1 MTVQKVIPKDPEKEN
16 EKYLI
21 FLDYILAKLKNGRPA
36 GISLRNLAG
45 DYKAEMG
52 TTLDRE
58 ELKEF
63 IQLYGGIYF
72 DKADKSIDRLKIKDK
87 TIKILLKFGSIREYL
102 NQQGNNENID
112 QISTKNK
119 GKIKNAKS
127 WIIGSVLFLAAATP
141 LLLNAME
148 IIQIFPQ
155 KDNSINQIQSGDQK
169 GKVQQTKENME
180 LYGDSLNISETDS
193 SLNKIK

>member
-1 MTVQKVIPKDPEKEN
+1 MTVQKVTPKDPKKKN

-21 FLDYILAKLKNGRPA
+21 FLDYILDKLKNGRPA
-36 GISLRNLAG
+36 GISLRNLAS
-45 DYKAEMG
+45 DYKTEMG
-52 TTLDRE
+52 TTIDSQ

-72 DKADKSIDRLKIKDK
+72 DKVKKSIDRLKIKDK

-102 NQQGNNENID
+102 IQQGNNGNID
-112 QISTKNK
+112 QIPTKNK
-119 GKIKNAKS
+119 GKVKNLKS
-127 WIIGSVLFLAAATP
+127 WIAGSVLFLAAATT

-193 SLNKIK
+193 SSIN